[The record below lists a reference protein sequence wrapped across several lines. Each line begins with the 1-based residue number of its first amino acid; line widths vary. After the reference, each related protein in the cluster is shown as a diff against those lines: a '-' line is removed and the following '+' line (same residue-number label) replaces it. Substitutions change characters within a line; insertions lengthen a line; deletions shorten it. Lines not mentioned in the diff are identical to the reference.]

1 MNGQREHMTGIGIAS
16 TSLISIFY
24 FFLEWCIQLIWK
36 DFLEGM
42 LVPDLL
48 LCRRVVFTIVDSS
61 KTNVDLSSLI
71 YEEGTTIA
79 SINADYVVAWLY
91 TSFKGLSTRAFAIS
105 MHEDY

>member
-1 MNGQREHMTGIGIAS
+1 MNGQREHMIGIGITS

-24 FFLEWCIQLIWK
+24 FFLKWCMQLIWK

-42 LVPDLL
+42 LVPGLL

-61 KTNVDLSSLI
+61 KTNVDLSSLT
-71 YEEGTTIA
+71 YEEGTTVA
-79 SINADYVVAWLY
+79 SINADCVVGWLY
-91 TSFKGLSTRAFAIS
+91 TSFKGLSTRAFANS